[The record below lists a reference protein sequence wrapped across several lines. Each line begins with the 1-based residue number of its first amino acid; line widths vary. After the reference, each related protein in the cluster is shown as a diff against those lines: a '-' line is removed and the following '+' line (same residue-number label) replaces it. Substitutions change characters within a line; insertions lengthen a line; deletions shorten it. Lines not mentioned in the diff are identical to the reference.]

1 MALEETNVVT
11 DLRVRADHQDGLSGG
26 AFELDL
32 HRPGASQRATLRIL
46 GNTFELHLDVD
57 GARETTRQRFDSALV
72 AVAVFEHHMA
82 KLLAAGFCHVSPPP
96 SPFEDVESLID
107 EEPEEPA
114 GYLLL
119 AELLKAS
126 GDPRAELIEISAA
139 RLKADT
145 PELRNREEG
154 LLRAHDLFGALDDV
168 RDALPAT
175 FWYEQALGFV
185 REAAIADADAVALAD
200 EFEPPL
206 LRTDRHKLG
215 FDPRIE
221 RPASHTYA
229 VHALRRLLHHP
240 AGRFIRRL
248 RLEINAEIEPIL
260 PLLVE
265 HGRVDRVTHL
275 TVASRAA
282 RALGP
287 SFPALL
293 SLACYAR
300 SLDPCTAVPLSHLV
314 RLTVRWEATS
324 LSSVL
329 AALQPTRLPALQHL
343 SLWDAPLDARSTAML
358 LDEPLMKQLK
368 GLDLWSQVAPQR
380 GMYEALLEKRGELAH
395 LQRLV
400 LAPHGAPAD
409 LVAQFAD
416 WPAVVWADRRREGLD
431 EADREAIAG
440 FPLGG
445 FLF

>member
-1 MALEETNVVT
+1 MT
-11 DLRVRADHQDGLSGG
+11 DLPMRADHQDVLPQG
-26 AFELDL
+26 AFELELYQPD
-32 HRPGASQRATLRIL
+32 ASQRALLRIL
-46 GNTFELHLDVD
+46 GNIFEQRLDVG
-57 GARETTRQRFDSALV
+57 GARETIRQRYDGALV
-72 AVAVFEHHMA
+72 AVTVFEHHIT

-96 SPFEDVESLID
+96 SPYDDVESLID

-119 AELLKAS
+119 AELLQAS
-126 GDPRAELIEISAA
+126 GDPRGELIEISAA

-145 PELRNREEG
+145 PELRKREED
-154 LLRAHDLFGALDDV
+154 LLRAHEPRLFGALDDV
-168 RDALPAT
+168 RDALPGT
-175 FWYEQALGFV
+175 LWYEKLLGFV
-185 REAAIADADAVALAD
+185 REASIADADAVVLAD

-206 LRTDRHKLG
+206 LRTDRRELG
-215 FDPRIE
+215 FDPRVE
-221 RPASHTYA
+221 RPAPHTYA

-248 RLEINAEIEPIL
+248 RLDINAEIEPIL
-260 PLLVE
+260 ALLVE
-265 HGRVDRVTHL
+265 HDRIDRVSHL

-282 RALGP
+282 RALGLSLP
-287 SFPALL
+287 GLL

-300 SLDPCTAVPLSHLV
+300 SLDPCTAVPLSQLV
-314 RLTVRWEATS
+314 RVTVRWEATA

-329 AALQPTRLPALQHL
+329 AALHPTRLPALQHL
-343 SLWDAPLDARSTAML
+343 CLWDAPLDARSTAVL
-358 LDEPLMKQLK
+358 LDDPIIGQLK
-368 GLDLWSQVAPQR
+368 SLDLWSQVAPRR
-380 GMYEALLEKRGELAH
+380 GMYEALLDKRGELAH

-400 LAPHGAPAD
+400 LALHGAPAD

-416 WPAVVWADRRREGLD
+416 WPAVVWADRSRAGLE